1 MTFYYFFDK
10 ILFNMPQKSKSKL
23 EPLNL
28 GNETIGQ
35 RIARIRKDKKLT
47 QKNLAEIIGI
57 TRSRVAKYEVGLIR
71 LYDEMVTRFAI
82 ALEVTTDEILGINEY
97 YKSK

>member
-1 MTFYYFFDK
+1 
-10 ILFNMPQKSKSKL
+10 MPQKSRYIL

-35 RIARIRKDKKLT
+35 RIARIRKEKKFT
-47 QKNLAEIIGI
+47 QKELAKKIGI
-57 TRSRVAKYEVGLIR
+57 PRSLVSNYEIGRIR

-82 ALEVTTDEILGINEY
+82 ALEVSADYLLGLKTKPEPLP
-97 YKSK
+97 KK